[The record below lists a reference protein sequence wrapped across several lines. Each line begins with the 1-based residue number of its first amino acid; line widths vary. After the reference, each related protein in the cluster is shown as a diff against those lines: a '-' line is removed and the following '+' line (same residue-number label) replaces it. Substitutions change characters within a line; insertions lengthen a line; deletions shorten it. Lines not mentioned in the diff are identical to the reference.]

1 MHRLKLKL
9 IAMNTELKRLEQIA
23 KREKTTD

>member
-23 KREKTTD
+23 KKEKTFD